1 MAKTGR
7 RRNVHRR
14 KTRKAGASN
23 TQKRFEQDLH
33 SSVQRRAEDELEQQF
48 RAQQQQVLD
57 EQFRDI
63 EAQLNALQAWQAA
76 NPREPVAQAEL
87 VEQAPN
93 WDDLVA
99 RFAALQQHQQ
109 QNQHTGGRKH
119 RRKRKRVKRRR
130 RTRRRYT

>member
-7 RRNVHRR
+7 RKNVHRR
-14 KTRKAGASN
+14 KTRKAGASS

-33 SSVQRRAEDELEQQF
+33 SSVQRRAEDELEQQV

-87 VEQAPN
+87 VEQAAPN

-130 RTRRRYT
+130 RTRRR